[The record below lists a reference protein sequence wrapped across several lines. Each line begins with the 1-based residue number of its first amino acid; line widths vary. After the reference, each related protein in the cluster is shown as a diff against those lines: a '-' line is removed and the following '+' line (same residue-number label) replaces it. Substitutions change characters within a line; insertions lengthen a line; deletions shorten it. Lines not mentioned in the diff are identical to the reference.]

1 MGIVNRRSPS
11 KGRTTFLVAVAAFLG
26 GVLADRSGFVP
37 GGPWH
42 EPAGLRS
49 TFAPF
54 WEAWGLVEKH
64 YVDREAVQPVRMT
77 RGAIEGM
84 LDSLGDI
91 GHTTY
96 LSPEQVQE
104 VESGLEGEFEGIGAR
119 MTVRRGRP
127 TIVYTFPGSPARA
140 AGLQPGDVLLKVDG
154 KSVADLPLD
163 QIVRLV
169 KGRPGT
175 EVHLGILREGVSS
188 PLEVSI
194 TRARVEVP
202 DVTWHLLPG
211 EPAVAHMAIQS
222 FGTHVDEQLRAA
234 LGQARRQGARGL
246 ILDVRGNPGGLKDQ
260 AVAVTSEFLAQGN
273 VFIEQDAKGKRTA
286 VPVQPGG
293 TATDIPAV
301 LLIDEGTAS
310 SAEIFAGALQD
321 HGRAKLVGTRTF
333 GTGTVLESFGLS
345 DGSAVLLA
353 VLEWLTPDG
362 REIWHKGIEPDV
374 AVSLPEGVAALLPE
388 EEDGLDAAALAKSP
402 DQQLRKALELL
413 RAQIR

>member
-1 MGIVNRRSPS
+1 MNRHSPS
-11 KGRTTFLVAVAAFLG
+11 WGRPTFLIAVAAFLG
-26 GVLADRSGFVP
+26 GVLADRSGLVP
-37 GGPWH
+37 GGPPH
-42 EPAGLRS
+42 EPAGLRR

-64 YVDREAVQPVRMT
+64 YVDREAIQPVRMT

-127 TIVYTFPGSPARA
+127 TIVHTFPGSPARA
-140 AGLQPGDVLLKVDG
+140 AGLKPGDVLLKVDG
-154 KSVADLPLD
+154 KGVADLPLD

-175 EVHLGILREGVSS
+175 EVHLSVLREGASS
-188 PLEVSI
+188 PLEISI

-211 EPAVAHMAIQS
+211 EPAVAHLAIQS
-222 FGTHVDEQLRAA
+222 FGNHVDEQLRTA
-234 LGQARRQGARGL
+234 LAEVRRQGARGL
-246 ILDVRGNPGGLKDQ
+246 LLDVRGNPGGLKDQ
-260 AVAVTSEFLAQGN
+260 AVAVTSEFLARGN
-273 VFIEQDAKGKRTA
+273 VFIEQDVKGNRTA

-293 TATDIPAV
+293 TATEIPAV
-301 LLIDEGTAS
+301 VLIDEGTAS

-321 HGRAKLVGTRTF
+321 YGRAKLVGTRTF
-333 GTGTVLESFGLS
+333 GTGTVLESFDLS

-362 REIWHKGIEPDV
+362 RQIWHKGIEPDV
-374 AVSLPEGVAALLPE
+374 PVPLPEGVAALLPE
-388 EEDGLDAAALAKSP
+388 EEDGMDAAALAKST
-402 DQQLRKALELL
+402 DVQLRKALELL
-413 RAQIR
+413 QGQVR